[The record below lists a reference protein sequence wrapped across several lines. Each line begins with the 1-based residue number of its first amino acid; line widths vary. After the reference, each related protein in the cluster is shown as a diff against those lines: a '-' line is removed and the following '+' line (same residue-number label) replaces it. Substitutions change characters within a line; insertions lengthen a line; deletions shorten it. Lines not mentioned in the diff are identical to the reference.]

1 MADINT
7 IETFL
12 IDNNIGFKEL
22 DPTTLYIEDAANS
35 IPGLFIAVNDPIVVV
50 KARVMTL
57 PNAPNIQFFKKLLE
71 LNAKDLP
78 HGAYGLDGDDVVLV
92 DTLELN
98 TLDKEELMASIDS
111 ISFALVN
118 HYSILKKTITA

>member
-1 MADINT
+1 MADLST
-7 IETFL
+7 IETYL

-22 DPTTLYIEDAANS
+22 DSETLYIEDAANA
-35 IPGLFIAVNDPIVVV
+35 IPGLFIAVNEPIVVL
-50 KARVMTL
+50 KTRVMAL
-57 PNAPNIQFFKKLLE
+57 PKTPSVQFLKTLLE

-78 HGAYGLDGDDVVLV
+78 HGAYGIDGDDVVLI

-98 TLDKEELMASIDS
+98 TLDKDELMASIDS

-118 HYSILKKTITA
+118 HYSILKKVITA

>member
-7 IETFL
+7 IETYL

-22 DPTTLYIEDAANS
+22 DSATLYIEDAANS
-35 IPGLFIAVNDPIVVV
+35 IPGLFIAVNDPIVVI

-57 PNAPNIQFFKKLLE
+57 PKAPGVQFLKTLLE

-78 HGAYGLDGDDVVLV
+78 HGAYGLEGDDVVLI
-92 DTLELN
+92 DTLELH
-98 TLDKEELMASIDS
+98 TLDKYELMASIDS

-118 HYSILKKTITA
+118 HYSILKKAFTA